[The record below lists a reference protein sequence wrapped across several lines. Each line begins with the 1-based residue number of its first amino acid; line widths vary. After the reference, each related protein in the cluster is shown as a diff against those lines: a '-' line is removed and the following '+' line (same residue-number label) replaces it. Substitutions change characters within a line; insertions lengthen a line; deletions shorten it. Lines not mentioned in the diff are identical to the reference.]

1 MLKRIIF
8 TFALY
13 LVPFLVFAEDTSTD
27 TQQNRAELLSALLW
41 FAYILSFTMGLVA
54 LKHSVDLIGRWR
66 EESQRGDTSSTK
78 RLIGTLMIAGVL
90 LAPQS
95 SINLAL
101 KTFGIAESGDNG
113 GYCYAY
119 DTTFEDSFT
128 TTYNAEIKDA
138 DNPVDASGLVSNTAT
153 IPSCITEPIN
163 NIQKELSETTASATS
178 SVWDNIKT
186 NDDFQFLI
194 GIMQTIAVFYY
205 FNSWFTV
212 WAILDGRERN
222 ATYKG
227 QFLSIAAASFVINLP
242 ATITL
247 LLNTYQSLF

>member
-1 MLKRIIF
+1 MFKRLIF
-8 TFALY
+8 TFTLYAL
-13 LVPFLVFAEDTSTD
+13 PFVVFAEDSSTD

-41 FAYILSFTMGLVA
+41 FAYILSFVMGLVA
-54 LKHSVDLIGRWR
+54 LKHSVDLIARWR
-66 EESQRGDTSSTK
+66 DESQRGDTSSTK
-78 RLIGTLMIAGVL
+78 RLIGTLMIAGIL
-90 LAPQS
+90 LAPQK

-101 KTFGIAESGDNG
+101 KTFGVAESASTG

-119 DTTFEDSFT
+119 DTTFEDNFV
-128 TTYNAEIKDA
+128 TTYNQEIKDA
-138 DNPVDASGLVSNTAT
+138 KNPVAANSLVATTAT
-153 IPSCITEPIN
+153 IPSCITEPISK
-163 NIQKELSETTASATS
+163 IQKELSTVTANATS
-178 SVWDNIKT
+178 SVWDNIKS
-186 NDDFQFLI
+186 NNDFQFLI

-227 QFLSIAAASFVINLP
+227 QFLAIAAASFVINLP

>member
-1 MLKRIIF
+1 MIKRIIF
-8 TFALY
+8 TFSLY
-13 LVPFLVFAEDTSTD
+13 LVPFVVFAEDSSTD
-27 TQQNRAELLSALLW
+27 TQQNRAELLAALLW
-41 FAYILSFTMGLVA
+41 FAYILAFTMGLVA

-78 RLIGTLMIAGVL
+78 RLIGTLMIAGIL
-90 LAPQS
+90 LAPQK

-101 KTFGIAESGDNG
+101 KTFGIAESADTG

-128 TTYNAEIKDA
+128 ATYNTEIKDA
-138 DNPVDASGLVSNTAT
+138 SNPIDASGLVSTTAT
-153 IPSCITEPIN
+153 IPSCVTEPIN
-163 NIQKELSETTASATS
+163 NIQEELSEVTASATS

-186 NDDFQFLI
+186 NNDFQFLI

-227 QFLSIAAASFVINLP
+227 QFLSIAATSFVINLP

-247 LLNTYQSLF
+247 LLNIYQSLF